1 MDHGASERSGEMTYD
16 LLIKNGRV
24 IDGSGRPAY
33 HGDVAVAKGKIV
45 ELGRLS
51 GSARQTIEADGR
63 VVAPGFV
70 DNHCHYDA
78 QVVWDP
84 LCTYSCHHGSTTVII
99 GNCSLALA
107 PVRPEA
113 REKLAGMLSYVEAIP
128 MDVLQAGVPWNWETF
143 PQYMSAIGQRLG
155 VNVGTLVGHSAVRL
169 YAMGDECSD
178 RDATPAEL
186 ETMRRIVRESLDA
199 GALGLSITRN
209 MNHFDVAGKRIPAAC
224 APESELFALADVLR
238 EAGTG
243 VMQCGGGTNPEL
255 KDKLLSRISEA
266 CGRPIMYNT
275 LLEQARQPG
284 RWKTHLAHVEETV
297 KQGIRAIP
305 LCNPGS
311 VVNRFTMKNCQVF
324 RSMPTW
330 LPILQGPDADKLTAY
345 TNPAIRAKLRE
356 EVDAPLGP
364 DSTFSK
370 RWDLMFV
377 EEPKLAKNRGLAGK
391 HIAEIAKAKG
401 QHPLDAFLDLAV
413 EENLETIFSLG
424 EINMDTEAV
433 AQILGSPYAV
443 VGLTDGGAHVQFHSN
458 VSNPTRLLG
467 YWVREKQIM
476 SLELAVR
483 RLTYDSASAF
493 GIYDRGLVQPG
504 MAADLVV
511 FDPDTVAPRKEDV
524 VHDFPANG
532 WRMRELAD
540 GIHYTVVNGEVLLE
554 KGEHTGAHPG
564 KVIQNARAQMAGA

>member
-1 MDHGASERSGEMTYD
+1 MTYD

-24 IDGSGRPAY
+24 IDGSGRPAF
-33 HGDVAVAKGKIV
+33 HGDVGVAKGKIV

-63 VVAPGFV
+63 VVSPGFV

-107 PVRPEA
+107 PVKPQA

-143 PQYMSAIGQRLG
+143 PQYMNAIGQRLG

-169 YAMGDECSD
+169 YAMGEECSD

-186 ETMRRIVRESLDA
+186 ETMRRIVRESLEA

-209 MNHFDVAGKRIPAAC
+209 MNHFDIAGKRIPAAC

-330 LPILQGPDADKLTAY
+330 LPILQGPDADKLAAY

-370 RWDLMFV
+370 RWDLMLV

-413 EENLETIFSLG
+413 EEDLETVFSLG

-476 SLELAVR
+476 SLEHAVR

-511 FDPDTVAPRKEDV
+511 FDPDTVAPLKEDV

-532 WRMRELAD
+532 WRMRELAE

-554 KGEHTGAHPG
+554 KGQHTGTHPG
-564 KVIQNARAQMAGA
+564 KVIKNARYQMAGA

>member
-1 MDHGASERSGEMTYD
+1 MAYD
-16 LLIKNGRV
+16 LLIKNGRI
-24 IDGSGRPAY
+24 IDGSGRPAFN
-33 HGDVAVAKGKIV
+33 GDVAVARGRIV
-45 ELGRLS
+45 ELGRLD
-51 GSARQTIEADGR
+51 GAARRVIEADGR

-78 QVVWDP
+78 QVLWDP
-84 LCTYSCHHGSTTVII
+84 LCTFSSHHGATTVII

-107 PVRPEA
+107 PVKAPE
-113 REKLAGMLSYVEAIP
+113 RRKLAGMLSYVEAIP
-128 MDVLQAGVPWNWETF
+128 MDVLEAGVPWTWETF
-143 PQYMSAIGQRLG
+143 PEYMGAIGQRLG

-169 YAMGDECSD
+169 YAMGEQCSD
-178 RDATPAEL
+178 RPATDAEL
-186 ETMRRIVRESLDA
+186 AAMRRVLREAIDA

-209 MNHFDVAGKRIPAAC
+209 MNHFDVEGKRIPAAC

-243 VMQCGGGTNPEL
+243 VIQCGGGTNPEL
-255 KDKLLSRISEA
+255 KDGLLSRISQA
-266 CGRPIMYNT
+266 SGRPIMYNT

-284 RWKTHLAHVEETV
+284 RWQKHLEHVEATAR
-297 KQGIRAIP
+297 QGIRAIP

-311 VVNRFTMKNCQVF
+311 VVNRFTMQNCQVF
-324 RSMPTW
+324 RGMPTW
-330 LPILQGPDADKLTAY
+330 LPILQSSDDEKLSAY
-345 TNPAIRAKLRE
+345 RNPEMREKLRA

-370 RWDLMFV
+370 RWDLMVV
-377 EEPKLAKNRGLAGK
+377 EEPVLQKNRGLRGR
-391 HIAEIAKAKG
+391 HIAEIAKERG
-401 QHPLDAFLDLAV
+401 VHPLDAFLDLAV
-413 EENLETIFSLG
+413 EEDLETVFSLG

-443 VGLTDGGAHVQFHSN
+443 VGLSDGGAHGQFHSN

-467 YWVREKQIM
+467 YWVREKGIM

-483 RLTYDSASAF
+483 RLTFDSASAF
-493 GIYDRGLVQPG
+493 GIYDRGLIQPG

-511 FDPDTVAPRKEDV
+511 FDPDTVRPVAEDK

-532 WRMRELAD
+532 WRMRELAE
-540 GIHYTVVNGEVLLE
+540 GIHYTVVNGEVLME
-554 KGEHTGAHPG
+554 KGTHTGSLPG
-564 KVIQNARAQMAGA
+564 RVLHNARYQAA

>member
-1 MDHGASERSGEMTYD
+1 MTYD

-24 IDGSGRPAY
+24 IDGSGRPAF
-33 HGDVAVAKGKIV
+33 HGDVGVAKGKIV

-63 VVAPGFV
+63 VVSPGFV

-107 PVRPEA
+107 PVKPEA

-143 PQYMSAIGQRLG
+143 PQYMNAIGQRLG
-155 VNVGTLVGHSAVRL
+155 VNVGPLVGHSAVRL
-169 YAMGDECSD
+169 YAMGEECSD

-186 ETMRRIVRESLDA
+186 ETMRRIVRESLEA

-209 MNHFDVAGKRIPAAC
+209 MNHFDIAGKRIPAAC

-330 LPILQGPDADKLTAY
+330 LPILQGPDADKLAAY

-370 RWDLMFV
+370 RWDLMLV

-413 EENLETIFSLG
+413 EEDLETVFSLG

-476 SLELAVR
+476 SLEHAVR

-511 FDPDTVAPRKEDV
+511 FDPDTVAPLKEDV

-532 WRMRELAD
+532 WRMRELAE

-554 KGEHTGAHPG
+554 KGQHTGTHPG
-564 KVIQNARAQMAGA
+564 KVIKNARYQMAGA

>member
-1 MDHGASERSGEMTYD
+1 MTYD
-16 LLIKNGRV
+16 LLIKNGRI

-33 HGDVAVAKGKIV
+33 HGDVGVAKGKIV

-63 VVAPGFV
+63 VVSPGFV

-107 PVRPEA
+107 PVKPEA

-143 PQYMSAIGQRLG
+143 PEYMTSIGRRLG

-169 YAMGDECSD
+169 YAMGEECSD

-186 ETMRRIVRESLDA
+186 ETMRRVVRESIEA

-345 TNPAIRAKLRE
+345 SNPTIRAKLRE

-413 EENLETIFSLG
+413 EENLETVYSLG

-467 YWVREKQIM
+467 YWVREKHIM
-476 SLELAVR
+476 SLEHAVR

-564 KVIQNARAQMAGA
+564 RVIKNARHQTAGV

>member
-1 MDHGASERSGEMTYD
+1 MTYD

-24 IDGSGRPAY
+24 IDGSGRPAFN
-33 HGDVAVAKGKIV
+33 GDVAVAGGKIV

-51 GSARQTIEADGR
+51 GSARQVIEADGR
-63 VVAPGFV
+63 VVSPGFV

-78 QVVWDP
+78 QVLWDP
-84 LCTYSCHHGSTTVII
+84 LCTYSCHHGATTVII

-107 PVRPEA
+107 PVKKEA
-113 REKLAGMLSYVEAIP
+113 RERLAGMLSYVEAIP
-128 MDVLQAGVPWNWETF
+128 MDVLSAGVPWNWETF
-143 PQYMSAIGQRLG
+143 PEYMRAVGQKLA

-169 YAMGDECSD
+169 YAMGEECSD
-178 RDATPAEL
+178 RAATDAEL
-186 ETMRRIVRESLDA
+186 DTMRRVVREALEA

-209 MNHFDVAGKRIPAAC
+209 MNHFDIAGKRIPAAC

-238 EAGTG
+238 EVGTG
-243 VMQCGGGTNPEL
+243 VIQCGGGTNPEL
-255 KDKLLSRISEA
+255 KDRLLSRISEA
-266 CGRPIMYNT
+266 CGRPVMYNT

-284 RWKTHLAHVEETV
+284 RWRTHLEAVEATV

-311 VVNRFTMKNCQVF
+311 IVQHFTMKNCQVF

-330 LPILQGPDADKLTAY
+330 LPILQGPDADKLAAY
-345 TNPAIRAKLRE
+345 SNPEIRKKLAA

-370 RWDLMFV
+370 RWDLMVV

-391 HIAEIAKAKG
+391 HIAEIAKAQGKT
-401 QHPLDAFLDLAV
+401 PVDAFLDLAV
-413 EENLETIFSLG
+413 EENLETVFTLG

-443 VGLTDGGAHVQFHSN
+443 VGLSDGGAHVQFHSN

-467 YWVREKQIM
+467 YWVREKKIM
-476 SLELAVR
+476 SLEHAVR
-483 RLTYDSASAF
+483 RLTFDSASAF

-504 MAADLVV
+504 MVADLVV
-511 FDPDTVAPRKEDV
+511 FDPETVSPVKEDV

-532 WRMRELAD
+532 WRMRELAE
-540 GIHYTVVNGEVLLE
+540 GIHFTVVNGEVLLE
-554 KGEHTGAHPG
+554 KGQHTGNLPG
-564 KVIQNARAQMAGA
+564 RVLKNARYAAR

>member
-1 MDHGASERSGEMTYD
+1 MAYD
-16 LLIKNGRV
+16 LLVKNGRI
-24 IDGSGRPAY
+24 IDGSGRPAFN
-33 HGDVAVAKGKIV
+33 GDVAVAHGKIV
-45 ELGRLS
+45 ELGRLD
-51 GSARQTIEADGR
+51 GPARRVIEADGR

-78 QVVWDP
+78 QVLWDP
-84 LCTYSCHHGSTTVII
+84 LCTFSSHHGATTVII

-107 PVRPEA
+107 PVKAHERQ
-113 REKLAGMLSYVEAIP
+113 KLAGMLSYVEAIP
-128 MDVLQAGVPWNWETF
+128 MDVLQAGVPWTWETY
-143 PQYMSAIGQRLG
+143 PEYMRAIGQRLG

-169 YAMGDECSD
+169 YAMGADCSE
-178 RDATPAEL
+178 RPATDAEL
-186 ETMRRIVRESLDA
+186 EAMRRVVREALEA

-209 MNHFDVAGKRIPAAC
+209 MNHFDIAGTRIPAAC

-243 VMQCGGGTNPEL
+243 VIQCGGGTNPEL
-255 KDKLLSRISEA
+255 KDGLLSRLSQA
-266 CGRPIMYNT
+266 CGRTVMYNT

-284 RWKTHLAHVEETV
+284 RWQKHLAHVEATV

-330 LPILQGPDADKLTAY
+330 LPILQAPDSEKLAAY
-345 TNPAIRAKLRE
+345 QDPEIRAKLRE
-356 EVDAPLGP
+356 EVEAPLGP

-370 RWDLMFV
+370 RWDLMTV
-377 EEPKLAKNRGLAGK
+377 EEPVLSKHRGLRGQ
-391 HIAEIAKAKG
+391 HIAAIAKAQGK
-401 QHPLDAFLDLAV
+401 HPLDAFLDLAV
-413 EENLETIFSLG
+413 EENLATVFSLG

-443 VGLTDGGAHVQFHSN
+443 VGLSDGGAHVQFHSN

-467 YWVREKQIM
+467 YWVREKGIM

-483 RLTYDSASAF
+483 RLTFDSASAF
-493 GIYDRGLVQPG
+493 GIYDRGLLQPG
-504 MAADLVV
+504 MAADLVL
-511 FDPDTVAPRKEDV
+511 FDPDTVRPVPEDV
-524 VHDFPANG
+524 VHDFPSNG
-532 WRMRELAD
+532 WRMRELAE
-540 GIHYTVVNGEVLLE
+540 GIHYTVVNGEVLME
-554 KGEHTGAHPG
+554 KGTHTGSYPG
-564 KVIQNARAQMAGA
+564 RVLRNALHQGRS

>member
-1 MDHGASERSGEMTYD
+1 MTYD

-24 IDGSGRPAY
+24 IDGSGRPAF
-33 HGDVAVAKGKIV
+33 HGDVGVAKGKIV

-63 VVAPGFV
+63 VVSPGFV

-107 PVRPEA
+107 PVKPQA

-143 PQYMSAIGQRLG
+143 PQYMNAIGQRLG

-169 YAMGDECSD
+169 YAMGEECSD
-178 RDATPAEL
+178 RDATAAEL
-186 ETMRRIVRESLDA
+186 ETMRRIVRESLEA

-209 MNHFDVAGKRIPAAC
+209 MNHFDIAGKRIPAAC

-330 LPILQGPDADKLTAY
+330 LPILQGPDADKLAAY

-370 RWDLMFV
+370 RWDLMLV

-413 EENLETIFSLG
+413 EEDLETVFSLG

-476 SLELAVR
+476 SLEHAVR

-511 FDPDTVAPRKEDV
+511 FDPDTVAPLKEDV

-532 WRMRELAD
+532 WRMRELAE

-554 KGEHTGAHPG
+554 KGQHTGTHPG
-564 KVIQNARAQMAGA
+564 KVIKNARYQMAGA

>member
-1 MDHGASERSGEMTYD
+1 MDVSSTDPGGPRTTVTSVWRRARSSS
-16 LLIKNGRV
+16 
-24 IDGSGRPAY
+24 SG
-33 HGDVAVAKGKIV
+33 VS
-45 ELGRLS
+45 S

-63 VVAPGFV
+63 VVSPGFV

-107 PVRPEA
+107 PVKPEA

-143 PQYMSAIGQRLG
+143 PEYMSAIGQRLG

-169 YAMGDECSD
+169 YAMGEECSD

-186 ETMRRIVRESLDA
+186 ETMRRLVRESLEA

-209 MNHFDVAGKRIPAAC
+209 MNHFDIAGKRIPAAC

-238 EAGTG
+238 EVGTG

-284 RWKTHLAHVEETV
+284 RWKAHLAHVEETV

-311 VVNRFTMKNCQVF
+311 IVNRFTMKNCQVF

-330 LPILQGPDADKLTAY
+330 LPILQGADADKLTAY
-345 TNPAIRAKLRE
+345 ANPAIRAKLRE

-377 EEPKLAKNRGLAGK
+377 EEPKLAKNRGLRGQAHRRDRAGQ
-391 HIAEIAKAKG
+391 G
-401 QHPLDAFLDLAV
+401 P
-413 EENLETIFSLG
+413 
-424 EINMDTEAV
+424 
-433 AQILGSPYAV
+433 
-443 VGLTDGGAHVQFHSN
+443 
-458 VSNPTRLLG
+458 
-467 YWVREKQIM
+467 
-476 SLELAVR
+476 
-483 RLTYDSASAF
+483 ASARRVPRS
-493 GIYDRGLVQPG
+493 GRRGKPGNRVQPWARSTWTPRPSRRSS
-504 MAADLVV
+504 AARTRWSDS
-511 FDPDTVAPRKEDV
+511 PTAARTCSSTRTSATRPGCS
-524 VHDFPANG
+524 A
-532 WRMRELAD
+532 
-540 GIHYTVVNGEVLLE
+540 
-554 KGEHTGAHPG
+554 TGC
-564 KVIQNARAQMAGA
+564 ARSRSCRSSTPCGG